1 MHLQKQYNQQKL
13 ELNEKENLYQKLKD
27 TFENEKANKIKRQQW
42 LRFSFVLLAIVGIA
56 LAVFSFMTQN
66 MIFTVVFAVLTLIFI
81 VGIFLAK
88 AKTVDYSE
96 TIGIEIQDLEQQ
108 LNYLENDYDLDFD
121 LEEQY
126 QLRDQWQN
134 ALKIKLSLMKK

>member
-1 MHLQKQYNQQKL
+1 M
-13 ELNEKENLYQKLKD
+13 YQKLKD

-66 MIFTVVFAVLTLIFI
+66 MIFTVVFAVLTLILS
-81 VGIFLAK
+81 GIFLAK

-134 ALKIKLSLMKK
+134 ALKIKLSLMKNETSAR

>member
-1 MHLQKQYNQQKL
+1 
-13 ELNEKENLYQKLKD
+13 
-27 TFENEKANKIKRQQW
+27 
-42 LRFSFVLLAIVGIA
+42 
-56 LAVFSFMTQN
+56 MTQN

>member
-1 MHLQKQYNQQKL
+1 M
-13 ELNEKENLYQKLKD
+13 YQKLKD

-134 ALKIKLSLMKK
+134 ALKIKLSLMKNETSAR

>member
-1 MHLQKQYNQQKL
+1 
-13 ELNEKENLYQKLKD
+13 
-27 TFENEKANKIKRQQW
+27 
-42 LRFSFVLLAIVGIA
+42 
-56 LAVFSFMTQN
+56 MTEYDIYCSICSIN
-66 MIFTVVFAVLTLIFI
+66 AYFYRGYI
-81 VGIFLAK
+81 LAK

>member
-1 MHLQKQYNQQKL
+1 M
-13 ELNEKENLYQKLKD
+13 YQKLKD

>member
-1 MHLQKQYNQQKL
+1 M
-13 ELNEKENLYQKLKD
+13 
-27 TFENEKANKIKRQQW
+27 
-42 LRFSFVLLAIVGIA
+42 
-56 LAVFSFMTQN
+56 
-66 MIFTVVFAVLTLIFI
+66 
-81 VGIFLAK
+81 GIFLAK

-134 ALKIKLSLMKK
+134 ALK